1 MRLIPLIFAL
11 LFALCGCRGQRE
23 VQMETVTQIHDSIK
37 LEEIKIELQE
47 IKGQI
52 NTDRDV
58 EVRVD
63 VLAAPDSAGVQKIT
77 QTKVIKVKEK
87 KKVETVAEVKD
98 TTAQQTTTTREVNGA
113 ERANSIES
121 DRPPNE
127 KAWWPIVLFT
137 IIIAL
142 LLALYKYRKQ

>member
-23 VQMETVTQIHDSIK
+23 VQMETVTQIHDSVK
-37 LEEIKIELQE
+37 LEEIKIEIQE
-47 IKGQI
+47 IKRQI

-77 QTKVIKVKEK
+77 QTIN
-87 KKVETVAEVKD
+87 
-98 TTAQQTTTTREVNGA
+98 R
-113 ERANSIES
+113 I
-121 DRPPNE
+121 
-127 KAWWPIVLFT
+127 
-137 IIIAL
+137 
-142 LLALYKYRKQ
+142 